1 MGCNP
6 DILENICPSGLRPS
20 GLYFSIY
27 PDYNPCIISITL
39 YTPWHQ
45 KISWDVFAKKSADI
59 MIFRNS
65 FITISKIRVLS
76 IPHFT
81 LWPMKTMIPMSW
93 YLWKP
98 KSKNPPKRRN
108 LQRKFVK
115 EMKTKKEV
123 VRRAKILAGK
133 IVWKK
138 SENPKTRS
146 ITESVQVA
154 SKLDNIMPQI
164 SQDGTFTGENWSQPL
179 LCPELKTKGLV
190 IKRQLCKFVEI
201 LNLCQKLS

>member
-1 MGCNP
+1 
-6 DILENICPSGLRPS
+6 
-20 GLYFSIY
+20 
-27 PDYNPCIISITL
+27 
-39 YTPWHQ
+39 
-45 KISWDVFAKKSADI
+45 

-81 LWPMKTMIPMSW
+81 LWPMKTTIPMSW

-98 KSKNPPKRRN
+98 KSKNPPKHRN
-108 LQRKFVK
+108 LQGKFVK
-115 EMKTKKEV
+115 EMRTKKEAV
-123 VRRAKILAGK
+123 VLRANHLAK

-146 ITESVQVA
+146 TMESVQAA

-164 SQDGTFTGENWSQPL
+164 SLDGTFTGENWSQPL
-179 LCPELKTKGLV
+179 LCPELKTKGPV
-190 IKRQLCKFVEI
+190 IKRPLCKFVEI